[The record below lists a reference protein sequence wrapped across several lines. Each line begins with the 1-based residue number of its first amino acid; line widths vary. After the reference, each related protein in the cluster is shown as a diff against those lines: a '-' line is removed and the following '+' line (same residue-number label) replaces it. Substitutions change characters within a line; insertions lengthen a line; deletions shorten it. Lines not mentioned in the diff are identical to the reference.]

1 MNPNEPNYGQLPP
14 TPQPAPIEPSQGNGQ
29 YVSPAGQILNTP
41 NPATGQNPYDFIL
54 NPDTT
59 QKKPPRSG
67 GNKAMRL
74 LIGLGGITVVL
85 IVASM
90 VAMQFFAKGTPS
102 TSLIGL
108 VQRQQE
114 LIRIAGLG
122 ERTSQNEAIRGL
134 AYNVELSIGTNQQQL
149 MGFISKQGQEITK
162 KELALK
168 QDADTDKLLEN
179 ARATSTYD
187 SALQKVLSMQL
198 QEYLSDLKTTYSKAS
213 SSQLKEI
220 LNASYTSGKL
230 LLTQAEQST

>member
-1 MNPNEPNYGQLPP
+1 
-14 TPQPAPIEPSQGNGQ
+14 
-29 YVSPAGQILNTP
+29 
-41 NPATGQNPYDFIL
+41 
-54 NPDTT
+54 
-59 QKKPPRSG
+59 
-67 GNKAMRL
+67 MRL